1 MGNHEFS
8 FDEFAYTDWF
18 QGSLAFQ
25 NTTFNLEKNAE
36 FLQRGGITAGQGSQ
50 VTVGKGAHSI
60 STLGFSGGTVD
71 FGALTAGAQMTE
83 GTVNVSKTLDLRG
96 EGVIQVSDSDV
107 VSSVSRDIDSALS
120 LTEVDDGNSTIK
132 LVDAQGAEVLGDAGN
147 LQLQD
152 KNGQILS
159 SSAQR
164 DIQQNG
170 QKAAVGTYDY
180 RLTSGVNNDGLY
192 IGYGLTQLDLH
203 ATDSD
208 ALVLS
213 SNGKSENAA
222 DLSAKITGSGDLAF
236 SSQKGQTVSLSNKDN
251 DYTGV
256 TDLRSG
262 TLLLNND
269 NVLGNTHELRLAA
282 ETELDMNGHS
292 QTVGTLNGSADSL
305 LSLNGGSLT
314 VTNGGT
320 STGSLTG
327 SGELNIQ
334 GGTLDIAGDNSNLT
348 ANVNIANSA
357 NVLVSH
363 AQGLGSANVENNGTL
378 ALNNSAEK
386 RAAASVNYTL
396 GGNLTNNGT
405 LMGANDQSVID
416 RLNWMRDVQGPM
428 LRDAMKIIGE
438 IDLRLML
445 AQALHMGD
453 ECHNRNNAGTT
464 LLIQALTPGI
474 IQAGY
479 SVEQQREVFE
489 FVASSDYFS
498 GPTWMAMCKA
508 AMDAAHGIEYSTVV
522 TTMARN
528 GVEFGLRV
536 SGLPGQWFTGP
547 AQQVIGPMFAGYKP
561 EDSGLDIGDSAIT
574 ETYGIGGFAMATAP
588 AIVALVGGTVEEA
601 IDFSRQMREI
611 TLGENP
617 NVTIPLLGFMGVPS
631 AIDITRVGS
640 SGILPVIN
648 TAIAHKDAGVGMI
661 GAGIVHPPFAC
672 FEKAI
677 LGWCERYGV

>member
-1 MGNHEFS
+1 M
-8 FDEFAYTDWF
+8 
-18 QGSLAFQ
+18 
-25 NTTFNLEKNAE
+25 
-36 FLQRGGITAGQGSQ
+36 
-50 VTVGKGAHSI
+50 GKGAHSI

-71 FGALTAGAQMTE
+71 FGALATGAQMTE

-107 VSSVSRDIDSALS
+107 VRSVSRDIDSALS

-170 QKAAVGTYDY
+170 QKAVVGTYDY

-292 QTVGTLNGSADSL
+292 QIVGTLNGSADSL

-357 NVLVSH
+357 NV
-363 AQGLGSANVENNGTL
+363 
-378 ALNNSAEK
+378 
-386 RAAASVNYTL
+386 
-396 GGNLTNNGT
+396 
-405 LMGANDQSVID
+405 
-416 RLNWMRDVQGPM
+416 W
-428 LRDAMKIIGE
+428 
-438 IDLRLML
+438 
-445 AQALHMGD
+445 
-453 ECHNRNNAGTT
+453 
-464 LLIQALTPGI
+464 
-474 IQAGY
+474 
-479 SVEQQREVFE
+479 
-489 FVASSDYFS
+489 
-498 GPTWMAMCKA
+498 
-508 AMDAAHGIEYSTVV
+508 
-522 TTMARN
+522 
-528 GVEFGLRV
+528 
-536 SGLPGQWFTGP
+536 
-547 AQQVIGPMFAGYKP
+547 
-561 EDSGLDIGDSAIT
+561 
-574 ETYGIGGFAMATAP
+574 
-588 AIVALVGGTVEEA
+588 
-601 IDFSRQMREI
+601 
-611 TLGENP
+611 
-617 NVTIPLLGFMGVPS
+617 
-631 AIDITRVGS
+631 
-640 SGILPVIN
+640 
-648 TAIAHKDAGVGMI
+648 
-661 GAGIVHPPFAC
+661 
-672 FEKAI
+672 
-677 LGWCERYGV
+677 

>member
-1 MGNHEFS
+1 MG
-8 FDEFAYTDWF
+8 
-18 QGSLAFQ
+18 
-25 NTTFNLEKNAE
+25 K
-36 FLQRGGITAGQGSQ
+36 
-50 VTVGKGAHSI
+50 
-60 STLGFSGGTVD
+60 
-71 FGALTAGAQMTE
+71 
-83 GTVNVSKTLDLRG
+83 
-96 EGVIQVSDSDV
+96 
-107 VSSVSRDIDSALS
+107 
-120 LTEVDDGNSTIK
+120 
-132 LVDAQGAEVLGDAGN
+132 
-147 LQLQD
+147 
-152 KNGQILS
+152 LS

-386 RAAASVNYTL
+386 ER
-396 GGNLTNNGT
+396 
-405 LMGANDQSVID
+405 
-416 RLNWMRDVQGPM
+416 
-428 LRDAMKIIGE
+428 
-438 IDLRLML
+438 LRL
-445 AQALHMGD
+445 
-453 ECHNRNNAGTT
+453 
-464 LLIQALTPGI
+464 
-474 IQAGY
+474 
-479 SVEQQREVFE
+479 
-489 FVASSDYFS
+489 
-498 GPTWMAMCKA
+498 
-508 AMDAAHGIEYSTVV
+508 
-522 TTMARN
+522 
-528 GVEFGLRV
+528 
-536 SGLPGQWFTGP
+536 
-547 AQQVIGPMFAGYKP
+547 
-561 EDSGLDIGDSAIT
+561 
-574 ETYGIGGFAMATAP
+574 
-588 AIVALVGGTVEEA
+588 
-601 IDFSRQMREI
+601 
-611 TLGENP
+611 
-617 NVTIPLLGFMGVPS
+617 
-631 AIDITRVGS
+631 
-640 SGILPVIN
+640 
-648 TAIAHKDAGVGMI
+648 
-661 GAGIVHPPFAC
+661 
-672 FEKAI
+672 
-677 LGWCERYGV
+677 

>member
-1 MGNHEFS
+1 MSLLIQTGS
-8 FDEFAYTDWF
+8 V
-18 QGSLAFQ
+18 GSLAFQ
-25 NTTFNLEKNAE
+25 NTTFNPEKNAE
-36 FLQRGGITAGQGSQ
+36 FLQRGGITAGQGSP

-170 QKAAVGTYDY
+170 QKAVVGTYDY

-314 VTNGGT
+314 VTNGGHFNRFVN
-320 STGSLTG
+320 
-327 SGELNIQ
+327 GER
-334 GGTLDIAGDNSNLT
+334 
-348 ANVNIANSA
+348 
-357 NVLVSH
+357 
-363 AQGLGSANVENNGTL
+363 
-378 ALNNSAEK
+378 
-386 RAAASVNYTL
+386 RA
-396 GGNLTNNGT
+396 
-405 LMGANDQSVID
+405 
-416 RLNWMRDVQGPM
+416 
-428 LRDAMKIIGE
+428 
-438 IDLRLML
+438 
-445 AQALHMGD
+445 
-453 ECHNRNNAGTT
+453 
-464 LLIQALTPGI
+464 
-474 IQAGY
+474 
-479 SVEQQREVFE
+479 
-489 FVASSDYFS
+489 
-498 GPTWMAMCKA
+498 
-508 AMDAAHGIEYSTVV
+508 EYSG
-522 TTMARN
+522 RH
-528 GVEFGLRV
+528 
-536 SGLPGQWFTGP
+536 
-547 AQQVIGPMFAGYKP
+547 AGHR
-561 EDSGLDIGDSAIT
+561 G
-574 ETYGIGGFAMATAP
+574 
-588 AIVALVGGTVEEA
+588 
-601 IDFSRQMREI
+601 R
-611 TLGENP
+611 
-617 NVTIPLLGFMGVPS
+617 
-631 AIDITRVGS
+631 
-640 SGILPVIN
+640 
-648 TAIAHKDAGVGMI
+648 
-661 GAGIVHPPFAC
+661 
-672 FEKAI
+672 
-677 LGWCERYGV
+677 